1 MSNPEECLHYN
12 RYPEEP
18 LHFVS
23 ILEGMDVQLDS
34 AHPPTA
40 RQRRPRSDAARNRA
54 ALLAAAQALYAER
67 GIDVSLE
74 EIARSAGVG
83 IGTLYRNFPR
93 GKEQLVSEALIGQ
106 VSRYV
111 EAAERARALPD
122 PWDGFATFVADIC
135 TMQEGDAGFSDLLA
149 TVLPEDA
156 EVEELRSR
164 ANAMAIEL
172 MDRAKA
178 AGALRTEVVGED
190 LLLLLIA
197 NTAVLAVTRE
207 DAPAASRRVVAL
219 FLDAVRAKAPRT
231 ALPDPPSS
239 EEMVRAMTRIAAS
252 RGCASST
259 KEGTGPGAGAGTT
272 TDTNDVGA

>member
-1 MSNPEECLHYN
+1 
-12 RYPEEP
+12 
-18 LHFVS
+18 
-23 ILEGMDVQLDS
+23 MDVEYDS
-34 AHPPTA
+34 APLPAT

-54 ALLAAAQALYAER
+54 ALLTAAQALYAER

-93 GKEQLVSEALIGQ
+93 GKEQLVSEALVEQ

-111 EAAERARALPD
+111 EAAQRALAIPD
-122 PWDGFATFVADIC
+122 PWEGFATFVTDIC
-135 TMQEGDAGFSDLLA
+135 AMQEGDAGFSDLLA

-156 EVEELRSR
+156 GVEELRSQ

-172 MDRAKA
+172 MDRAKS
-178 AGALRTEVVGED
+178 AGALRPEVVGED

-197 NTAVLAVTRE
+197 NAAVLTVTRR

-219 FLDAVRAKAPRT
+219 FLDAVRTEGPVT
-231 ALPDPPSS
+231 TLPDPPTSTA
-239 EEMVRAMTRIAAS
+239 MYRAMTRMAAT
-252 RGCASST
+252 RGCASP
-259 KEGTGPGAGAGTT
+259 EGGEPDAAADYGTT
-272 TDTNDVGA
+272 SHANEGNG